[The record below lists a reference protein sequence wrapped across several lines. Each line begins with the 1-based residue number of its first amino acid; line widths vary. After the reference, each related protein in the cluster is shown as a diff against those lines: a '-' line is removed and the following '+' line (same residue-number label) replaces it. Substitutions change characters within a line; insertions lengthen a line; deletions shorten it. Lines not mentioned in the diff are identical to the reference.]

1 MLSEG
6 VWCLFLASL
15 HQYEFHSIST
25 VLGCAAPAPAKS
37 GSTQGRVGLG
47 EGAWSVLITRRE
59 QLGRPVSEVTFN
71 SNTWQS

>member
-1 MLSEG
+1 MSEG
-6 VWCLFLASL
+6 VWSLFRACLLQDEVQSV
-15 HQYEFHSIST
+15 ST
-25 VLGCAAPAPAKS
+25 VLGCAAPTPAKR

-47 EGAWSVLITRRE
+47 EGAWCVLITGRE